1 MVTSAFP
8 GVVDA
13 LISKLRTA
21 LPDVVVFDGI
31 EPTNDSIEKYIVVG
45 ANDPEASDVT
55 AGTASNEYIS
65 LGAKSMFENGT
76 VNCVLVAQSGDTAL
90 ADQRLAAFTLLNTV
104 DTTVR
109 SDTSLNGSCLYAGL
123 GDTTTS
129 YVQTTL
135 GAAVEIAFTVNYR
148 AKTNL

>member
-21 LPDVVVFDGI
+21 LPDVVVYDGI
-31 EPTNDSIEKYIVVG
+31 EPTNDVNDQYIVVG
-45 ANDPEASDVT
+45 ANDPESSDVT
-55 AGTASNEYIS
+55 AGNASNEYIS
-65 LGAKSMFENGT
+65 LGAKSMFENCT
-76 VNCVLVAQSGDTAL
+76 VNCVIVAQSGDTTL
-90 ADQRLAAFTLLNTV
+90 SDQRVNAFTLLNTV
-104 DTTVR
+104 DTTDR

-123 GDTTTS
+123 GDTTTR

-135 GAAVEIAFTVNYR
+135 GAAVELSFTVTYR
-148 AKTNL
+148 AKTNI

>member
-21 LPDVVVFDGI
+21 LPNVVIYDGI
-31 EPTNDSIEKYIVVG
+31 EPTNDVNDQYIVVG
-45 ANDPEASDVT
+45 ANDAEASDVT
-55 AGTASNEYIS
+55 AGSASNEYIS
-65 LGAKSMFENGT
+65 LGAKSMYENGT
-76 VNCVLVAQSGDTAL
+76 VNCVLVAQSGDTTL

-104 DTTVR
+104 DTAVR
-109 SDTSLNGSCLYAGL
+109 SDTTLNGSCLYAGL
-123 GDTTTS
+123 SDTTTT
-129 YVQTTL
+129 YMQTTL
-135 GAAVEIAFTVNYR
+135 GAAVEISFTVTYR